1 MREVPARIIDR
12 WLYQYRWLNRHGSLR
27 ILELS
32 CYSEALE
39 IIIRSYK
46 KRGWWFSFSYNRI
59 YTVEYKD
66 SIKLI
71 SLFFFHLKTKR
82 KRRRRSVFFCLT
94 NVSNNKSRTYA
105 LAFGY
110 IVTRT
115 RKKKLVTRFVSRVV
129 FYGALTSLVYS
140 DCIVADKFQSSTVP
154 VLTFNNGSH
163 QISQIHCISN
173 PIRESEGKNRIHS

>member
-1 MREVPARIIDR
+1 MD
-12 WLYQYRWLNRHGSLR
+12 
-27 ILELS
+27 LS
-32 CYSEALE
+32 GFWNFLTIR

-66 SIKLI
+66 RIKLI
-71 SLFFFHLKTKR
+71 SFFSFYLKTKR
-82 KRRRRSVFFCLT
+82 KRSRSVFFRLT

-115 RKKKLVTRFVSRVV
+115 RKKRLVTRFVSRVV

>member
-1 MREVPARIIDR
+1 MA
-12 WLYQYRWLNRHGSLR
+12 LYQCRWLNRHGYLR

-32 CYSEALE
+32 YYSKALE

-46 KRGWWFSFSYNRI
+46 KQGWWFSFSYDRI
-59 YTVEYKD
+59 YTVEYED
-66 SIKLI
+66 PIKLI
-71 SLFFFHLKTKR
+71 SFFFFFFYLKTKR
-82 KRRRRSVFFCLT
+82 KRRRSIFFCLT

-173 PIRESEGKNRIHS
+173 PIRESEGKNRIHL